1 MLYTTLYNGPKIDE
15 LLEAIGHIKSV
26 VNGWVRFESTDEYP
40 TDLNT
45 LINPGNFSTMHWV
58 NGPDN
63 YTFAPPAKIVVT
75 KENDKIRQ
83 YIFSTGFNTDGH
95 YRDYDMSTSKFGNWE
110 SIHLNKGITV
120 SDTAP
125 TNPKD
130 NDLWINTSNKKFRS

>member
-1 MLYTTLYNGPKIDE
+1 MLYNTLYNGPKIDE

-26 VNGWVRFESTDEYP
+26 VNGWVRFESTEDYP
-40 TDLNT
+40 TDLND
-45 LINPGNFSTMHWV
+45 LINPGNFSTMYWI
-58 NGPDN
+58 NSPED
-63 YTFAPPAKIVVT
+63 YTFGAPIKVVVT
-75 KENDKIRQ
+75 KENDKNRQ

-95 YRDYDMSTSKFGNWE
+95 YRDYDPSTSKFGNWE

-130 NDLWINTSNKKFRS
+130 NDLWNK